1 MSMSLRAYA
10 RHRGVALSAV
20 QKAIASGRIH
30 PEPDGRIDPIKA
42 DAQWDRHTRTAQPT
56 TPRVTTTRPPPV
68 AQHASQPA
76 APPPQPQAS
85 DDARPPPVALHA
97 SQPAAPP
104 PMPQASDDAR
114 GVDYHKAR
122 AVRETYSARL
132 AKLEFEERT
141 GKLISKDEVDIKYFQ
156 LARQLRDRMQQIPRK
171 VAPEIVALVVASPDV
186 RGVTDLLDAAGAK
199 ATFFCI
205 GLIFSS

>member
-20 QKAIASGRIH
+20 QKAIATGRIH
-30 PEPDGRIDPIKA
+30 PEPDGSIDPIKA

-56 TPRVTTTRPPPV
+56 TPRVTTARPPPV
-68 AQHASQPA
+68 AQ
-76 APPPQPQAS
+76 
-85 DDARPPPVALHA
+85 HA

-171 VAPEIVALVVASPDV
+171 VAPEIVALVVADPDV
-186 RGVTDLLDAAGAK
+186 RGVTDILDVAIREALEDLAR
-199 ATFFCI
+199 
-205 GLIFSS
+205 

>member
-1 MSMSLRAYA
+1 MVTRTAVDLLENPMSMSLRAYA

-30 PEPDGRIDPIKA
+30 PEPDGSIDPIKA

-56 TPRVTTTRPPPV
+56 TPRVTTTRPPP
-68 AQHASQPA
+68 AFQPA
-76 APPPQPQAS
+76 A
-85 DDARPPPVALHA
+85 
-97 SQPAAPP
+97 QPAAPP

-171 VAPEIVALVVASPDV
+171 VAPEIVALVVADPDV
-186 RGVTDLLDAAGAK
+186 RGVTDILDVAIREALEDLAR
-199 ATFFCI
+199 
-205 GLIFSS
+205 

>member
-1 MSMSLRAYA
+1 MVTRAAVDPLEIFMSMSLRAYA

-20 QKAIASGRIH
+20 QKAIATGRIH
-30 PEPDGRIDPIKA
+30 PEPDGGIDPAKA

-56 TPRVTTTRPPPV
+56 TPRVTTARPPPV
-68 AQHASQPA
+68 AQRASQPA
-76 APPPQPQAS
+76 APPP
-85 DDARPPPVALHA
+85 L
-97 SQPAAPP
+97 
-104 PMPQASDDAR
+104 PQASDDAR

-171 VAPEIVALVVASPDV
+171 VAPEIVALVVADPDV
-186 RGVTDLLDAAGAK
+186 RGVTDILDVAIREALEDLAR
-199 ATFFCI
+199 
-205 GLIFSS
+205 

>member
-30 PEPDGRIDPIKA
+30 PEPDGSIDPIKA

-68 AQHASQPA
+68 AQHASQPV
-76 APPPQPQAS
+76 APPPQ
-85 DDARPPPVALHA
+85 
-97 SQPAAPP
+97 
-104 PMPQASDDAR
+104 PQASDDAR

-171 VAPEIVALVVASPDV
+171 VAPEIVALVVADPDV
-186 RGVTDLLDAAGAK
+186 RGVTDILDVAIREALEDLAR
-199 ATFFCI
+199 
-205 GLIFSS
+205 

>member
-1 MSMSLRAYA
+1 MVTRAAIDQLEIFMSMSLRAYA

-20 QKAIASGRIH
+20 QKAIATGRIH
-30 PEPDGRIDPIKA
+30 PEPDGSIDPAKA

-56 TPRVTTTRPPPV
+56 TPRVTT
-68 AQHASQPA
+68 
-76 APPPQPQAS
+76 
-85 DDARPPPVALHA
+85 ARPPPIAQHA

-171 VAPEIVALVVASPDV
+171 VAPEIVALVVADPDV
-186 RGVTDLLDAAGAK
+186 RGVTDILDVAIREALEDLAR
-199 ATFFCI
+199 
-205 GLIFSS
+205 

>member
-1 MSMSLRAYA
+1 MVTRAAVDPLEIAMSMSLRAYA

-20 QKAIASGRIH
+20 QKAIATGRIH
-30 PEPDGRIDPIKA
+30 PEPDGSIDPAKA

-56 TPRVTTTRPPPV
+56 TPRVTTARPPPV
-68 AQHASQPA
+68 AQ
-76 APPPQPQAS
+76 
-85 DDARPPPVALHA
+85 HA

-171 VAPEIVALVVASPDV
+171 VAPEIVALVVADPDV
-186 RGVTDLLDAAGAK
+186 RGVTDILDVAIREALEDLAR
-199 ATFFCI
+199 
-205 GLIFSS
+205 

>member
-1 MSMSLRAYA
+1 MSMSMSMSLRAYA

-20 QKAIASGRIH
+20 QKAIATGRIH
-30 PEPDGRIDPIKA
+30 PEPDGGIDPAKA

-56 TPRVTTTRPPPV
+56 TPRVTTARPPSV
-68 AQHASQPA
+68 TQHASQPA
-76 APPPQPQAS
+76 APPPQ
-85 DDARPPPVALHA
+85 
-97 SQPAAPP
+97 
-104 PMPQASDDAR
+104 PQASDDAR

-171 VAPEIVALVVASPDV
+171 VAPEIVALVVADPDV
-186 RGVTDLLDAAGAK
+186 RGVTDILDVAIREALEDLAR
-199 ATFFCI
+199 
-205 GLIFSS
+205 